1 MKMEEIRTNPLTNI
15 PLQMRKCNALI
26 RSNTRKLDRD
36 LAQLKTLEQKTRQ
49 HIIQSSRRG
58 ERSQVAS
65 VREQAAKDTR
75 VFARELVR
83 VRQQYNRLSTSRA
96 QLESVRLRVNEA
108 FSVRKIEGS
117 LRASTGVMK
126 DVNQLVR
133 LPELEGTMRQLSMFL
148 LLFFSLFF
156 SL

>member
-1 MKMEEIRTNPLTNI
+1 METLKAVFFKPD
-15 PLQMRKCNALI
+15 PAAQMRKCNSLI

-36 LAQLKTLEQKTRQ
+36 LAQLKALEQKTKQ

-58 ERSQVAS
+58 ERSQVAT

-83 VRQQYNRLSTSRA
+83 VRHQYNRLHTSRA

-126 DVNQLVR
+126 DVNQL
-133 LPELEGTMRQLSMFL
+133 
-148 LLFFSLFF
+148 
-156 SL
+156 